1 MKKLALLLAA
11 LGVVSAATYAA
22 PELTVTSIGQ
32 EVEIEHTNG
41 SDDTTAWLYNNVGL
55 AYGDWTFG
63 LKGAKQWNYD
73 DTDNYNAKGEWEGK
87 GVSSKDSRLDLEAW
101 RKINDDLRLGVK
113 YRGQDDFARYM
124 VMYNY
129 NHGMFLSN
137 GDFWY
142 QVNENGNDTL
152 RAEWFPVG
160 VNLGPVTF
168 KYLMD
173 YSKTVGTVQEN
184 KEKSSI
190 EHQLRAYA
198 PLYKGE
204 RFAVNTEIRH
214 TLHQERDM
222 DHDAGYDNV
231 FEDFG
236 RTRIYLKTSYA
247 MTENLNVYANY
258 AYQFGEFDG
267 RNGKPAPKTKNY
279 YQNFTFG
286 WTYKF

>member
-1 MKKLALLLAA
+1 
-11 LGVVSAATYAA
+11 
-22 PELTVTSIGQ
+22 
-32 EVEIEHTNG
+32 
-41 SDDTTAWLYNNVGL
+41 
-55 AYGDWTFG
+55 
-63 LKGAKQWNYD
+63 
-73 DTDNYNAKGEWEGK
+73 
-87 GVSSKDSRLDLEAW
+87 
-101 RKINDDLRLGVK
+101 
-113 YRGQDDFARYM
+113 M

>member
-142 QVNENGNDTL
+142 QVNENGNDVL
-152 RAEWFPVG
+152 RTEWFPIG
-160 VNLGPVTF
+160 VKIGPITA
-168 KYLMD
+168 KYLFN
-173 YSKTVGTVQEN
+173 YGKTTGDRGIGE
-184 KEKSSI
+184 EKSFT
-190 EHQLRAYA
+190 EHQLRLYA
-198 PLYKGE
+198 PLYKGD
-204 RFAVNTEIRH
+204 RLSVNTEARINIH
-214 TLHQERDM
+214 NEKDKVN
-222 DHDAGYDNV
+222 DPGYDDWK
-231 FEDFG
+231 DFG
-236 RTRIYLKTSYA
+236 KNRLYLKTSYA
-247 MTENLNVYANY
+247 MTENLNIYANY
-258 AYQFGEFDG
+258 AYEIGKQEGK
-267 RNGKPAPKTKNY
+267 NGNPDPSGKKY